1 MVLEPQVVA
10 LQTYDMKAQGW
21 PTKGANAIAK
31 NHASIHASPREGPN
45 HRLFYLGE
53 NLLEKKRLET
63 WV

>member
-31 NHASIHASPREGPN
+31 LKIMPQYTHH
-45 HRLFYLGE
+45 LGRVQITDYFTC
-53 NLLEKKRLET
+53 EKTSLRKRD
-63 WV
+63 